1 MQVMKRAN
9 TMERFRRVAFLIA
22 IGGTAVVAGA
32 TSGRADEACASLK
45 DLKIE
50 DTTITAAESVPAGS
64 FTASDSKTYADL
76 PAFCRVTATVS
87 PVHDSAIRLE
97 MWLPQEGWKG
107 VFEGTGNG
115 GYSGAFND
123 PILAAGLRRGYAVIN
138 TDQGTAPATPLN
150 GDAVIGHPV
159 KWRDWGFRSTH
170 LMTVAGKQ
178 IASAFYGKPPSHAY
192 FSGCST
198 GGQQALSEAQLYP
211 TDYDGIAAGAPVV
224 NRTHLHA
231 AFVWSMQ
238 AAQRSPGGV
247 LGHEK
252 LTLLKKAVVAA
263 CGPGAGGAASDTFVA
278 DPLHCAFDPASL
290 VCKGGDA
297 PDCLTPDQVET
308 ATRFYAGPKNPR
320 TGEQIYPG
328 WPRGSEGPAFG
339 WALEEG
345 DAPFSLKEPAFDS
358 LFKWVFG
365 PTWDWRSFDFDRDM
379 AEVDA
384 VLGPDVN
391 GNTVA
396 NIDAFKAHGGKLF
409 LYHGWSDSIVNP
421 LDTIAF
427 YETLAKAH
435 QGGQDQLQNAA
446 RLFLLPGVEHCGS
459 GGGEGPDAVGSEHGL
474 PAPQVDAEHD
484 VLAALAKWVETGTAP
499 EKLIATKYQGD
510 DPTKPIAMQRPAC
523 PYPKKARYSG
533 SGDTN
538 AAASFVCE

>member
-1 MQVMKRAN
+1 MQPMNRAN
-9 TMERFRRVAFLIA
+9 TMRRLRRLGLLIA
-22 IGGTAVVAGA
+22 MNGAAAIAGA
-32 TSGRADEACASLK
+32 TSGRAADSCAALK

-50 DTTITAAESVPAGS
+50 DTTINAAEGVPAGS
-64 FTASDSKTYADL
+64 FTAPDSKSYANL

-87 PVHDSAIRLE
+87 PVHDSAIGLE
-97 MWLPQEGWKG
+97 MWLPKEGWKG

-115 GYSGAFND
+115 GYGGAFNY
-123 PILAAGLRRGYAVIN
+123 PILASGLSRGYAVVN

-150 GDAVIGHPV
+150 GDAVVGHPV

-178 IASAFYGKPPSHAY
+178 IASAFYSKEPARAY

-211 TDYDGIAAGAPVV
+211 ADYDGIAAGAPVV

-231 AFVWSMQ
+231 AFVWSRQ
-238 AAQRSPGGV
+238 AAERSPGGV
-247 LGHEK
+247 LGAQK
-252 LTLLKKAVVAA
+252 LALLQKSVVAA
-263 CGPGAGGAASDTFVA
+263 CGPGAGGVASDTFVA
-278 DPLHCAFDPASL
+278 DPLHCGFDPASL
-290 VCKGGDA
+290 VCKAGDA
-297 PDCLTPDQVET
+297 PDCLTPEQVET
-308 ATRFYAGPKNPR
+308 VTRFYAGPTNPR

-328 WPRGSEGPAFG
+328 WARGSEGPAFG

-345 DAPFSLKEPAFDS
+345 DPPLSLKEPAFDS

-365 PTWDWRSFDFDRDM
+365 PTWDWRSFNFDHDM
-379 AEVDA
+379 AEVDS

-396 NIDAFKAHGGKLF
+396 NIDAFKAHGGKL
-409 LYHGWSDSIVNP
+409 LIYHGWADSIVNP
-421 LDTIAF
+421 LDTVAF
-427 YETLAKAH
+427 YETLAKAP
-435 QGGQDQLQNAA
+435 GGRSQLQGSA

-474 PAPQVDAEHD
+474 PAPEVDAEHD
-484 VLAALAKWVETGTAP
+484 VLAALSDWVETGTAP

-510 DPTKPIAMQRPAC
+510 DPTKPIVMQRPAC
-523 PYPKKARYSG
+523 PYPKKARYAG

>member
-1 MQVMKRAN
+1 MQLMKCADILGRLPRAGL
-9 TMERFRRVAFLIA
+9 LIA
-22 IGGTAVVAGA
+22 IGGAAAIAGL
-32 TSGRADEACASLK
+32 TSGRAAEACASLK

-50 DTTITAAESVPAGS
+50 DTTITAAEAVPAGS
-64 FTASDSKTYADL
+64 FTATDSKSYANL
-76 PAFCRVTATVS
+76 PAFCRVTAIVS
-87 PVHDSAIRLE
+87 PVHDSAIRVE
-97 MWLPQEGWKG
+97 MWLPQDGWKG

-115 GYSGAFND
+115 GYSGAFNY

-150 GDAVIGHPV
+150 GDAVVGHPV

-170 LMTVAGKQ
+170 LMTVAGKE
-178 IASAFYGKPPSHAY
+178 IASAFYSKDPAHAY

-211 TDYDGIAAGAPVV
+211 ADYDGIAAGAPVV

-231 AFVWSMQ
+231 AFVWSRQ
-238 AAQRSPGGV
+238 AAERTPDSI

-252 LTLLKKAVVAA
+252 LMLLKKAVVAA
-263 CGPGAGGAASDTFVA
+263 CAPGAGGAASDTFVA
-278 DPLHCAFDPASL
+278 DPLHCAFDPATL
-290 VCKGGDA
+290 VCKAGDA
-297 PDCLTPDQVET
+297 PDCLTAEQAET
-308 ATRFYAGPKNPR
+308 VKRFYAGPTNPR

-379 AEVDA
+379 AEVA
-384 VLGPDVN
+384 SVLGSDVN

-396 NIDAFKAHGGKLF
+396 NIDAFKAHGGKLII
-409 LYHGWSDSIVNP
+409 YHGWADSIVNP

-427 YETLAKAH
+427 YETLAKAP
-435 QGGQDQLQNAA
+435 GGRGQLQGSA

-484 VLAALAKWVETGTAP
+484 VLAALAQWVETGTAP

-510 DPTKPIAMQRPAC
+510 DPTKPVVMQRPAC
-523 PYPKKARYSG
+523 PYPKKARYTG

>member
-1 MQVMKRAN
+1 MQPMKCAD
-9 TMERFRRVAFLIA
+9 TMGCLHKVGFLLA
-22 IGGTAVVAGA
+22 IGWAAAVADA
-32 TSGRADEACASLK
+32 TSVRAADACASLK

-50 DTTITAAESVPAGS
+50 DTTITAAENVPAGS
-64 FTASDSKTYADL
+64 FTAGDSKSYANL

-87 PVHDSAIRLE
+87 PVHDSAVRLE
-97 MWLPQEGWKG
+97 MWLPQDGWKG

-115 GYSGAFND
+115 GYSGGFNY

-138 TDQGTAPATPLN
+138 TDQGTAPATALN
-150 GDAVIGHPV
+150 GDAVVGHPV

-178 IASAFYGKPPSHAY
+178 IESAFYGKDSSHSY

-198 GGQQALSEAQLYP
+198 GGQQALIEAQLYP
-211 TDYDGIAAGAPVV
+211 ADYAGIAAGAPVV

-231 AFVWSMQ
+231 AFVWSRQ
-238 AAQRSPGGV
+238 AAERAPGSV

-252 LTLLKKAVVAA
+252 LALLKKAVVAA
-263 CGPGAGGAASDTFVA
+263 CAPGAGGAASDTFVA

-290 VCKGGDA
+290 VCKAGDA
-297 PDCLTPDQVET
+297 PDCLTPEQVET
-308 ATRFYAGPKNPR
+308 VKRFYAGPTNPR

-345 DAPFSLKEPAFDS
+345 DPPLSLKEPAFDS

-365 PTWDWRSFDFDRDM
+365 PAWDWRSFDFDRDM

-396 NIDAFKAHGGKLF
+396 NIDAFKAHGGKL
-409 LYHGWSDSIVNP
+409 LIYQGWADSIVNP
-421 LDTIAF
+421 LGTIAF
-427 YETLAKAH
+427 YEKLAQG
-435 QGGQDQLQNAA
+435 QGGQDQLQGSA
-446 RLFLLPGVEHCGS
+446 RLFLLPGVEHCGL
-459 GGGEGPDAVGSEHGL
+459 GGGEGPDGIGSEHGI
-474 PAPQVDAEHD
+474 PAPEVDAEHD
-484 VLAALAKWVETGTAP
+484 VLAALAQWVEAGTAP
-499 EKLIATKYQGD
+499 EKLIATKFED
-510 DPTKPIAMQRPAC
+510 DNPAKPIVMQRPAC
-523 PYPKKARYSG
+523 PYPRKARYAG

-538 AAASFVCE
+538 AAASFVCK

>member
-1 MQVMKRAN
+1 MRLMKRADILG
-9 TMERFRRVAFLIA
+9 RLPRAGLLIA
-22 IGGTAVVAGA
+22 MGGAAAIAGS
-32 TSGRADEACASLK
+32 TSGRAAEACASLK

-50 DTTITAAESVPAGS
+50 DATIRTAESVPAGS
-64 FTASDSKTYADL
+64 FTAPDSKSYANL
-76 PAFCRVTATVS
+76 PAFCRVTAIVS

-97 MWLPQEGWKG
+97 MWLPQDEWKG

-115 GYSGAFND
+115 GYSGAFNY
-123 PILAAGLRRGYAVIN
+123 PILAAGLKRGYAVIN

-150 GDAVIGHPV
+150 GDAVVGHPV

-178 IASAFYGKPPSHAY
+178 IASAFYSKEPAHAY

-211 TDYDGIAAGAPVV
+211 ADYDGIAAGAPVV

-231 AFVWSMQ
+231 AFVWSRQ
-238 AAQRSPGGV
+238 VAERSPGGV
-247 LGHEK
+247 LGRDK
-252 LTLLKKAVVAA
+252 LMLLKKAAVSA
-263 CGPGAGGAASDTFVA
+263 CAPGAGGAPSDTFVA
-278 DPLHCAFDPASL
+278 DPLHCAFDPATL
-290 VCKGGDA
+290 VCKAGDA
-297 PDCLTPDQVET
+297 PDCLTAEQVET
-308 ATRFYAGPKNPR
+308 VKRFYAGPTNPR
-320 TGEQIYPG
+320 TGEPIYPG

-396 NIDAFKAHGGKLF
+396 NIDAFKARGGKL
-409 LYHGWSDSIVNP
+409 LIYHGWADSIVNP

-427 YETLAKAH
+427 YETLGKG
-435 QGGQDQLQNAA
+435 QGSPDQLQGSA

-474 PAPQVDAEHD
+474 PAPEVDAEHD
-484 VLAALAKWVETGTAP
+484 VLAALAHWVETGTAP

-510 DPTKPIAMQRPAC
+510 DPTKPIVKQRPAC
-523 PYPKKARYSG
+523 PYPKKARYTG

>member
-1 MQVMKRAN
+1 MQPMTRAD
-9 TMERFRRVAFLIA
+9 TTGRLCRVGFLIA
-22 IGGTAVVAGA
+22 IGGAAAIAGA
-32 TSGRADEACASLK
+32 TSVFAADACASLK
-45 DLKIE
+45 DLKID

-64 FTASDSKTYADL
+64 FAAPNSKTYANL
-76 PAFCRVTATVS
+76 PAFCRVAATLS
-87 PVHDSAIRLE
+87 PVRNSAIHVE

-115 GYSGAFND
+115 GYGGRFVYSV
-123 PILAAGLRRGYAVIN
+123 LAAGLRRGYAVIN
-138 TDQGTAPATPLN
+138 TDQGTIPATALN
-150 GDAVIGHPV
+150 GDDLVGHPV

-178 IASAFYGKPPSHAY
+178 IAQAFYGKEAAHAY
-192 FSGCST
+192 FTGCST
-198 GGQQALSEAQLYP
+198 GGQQALIEAQLYP
-211 TDYDGIAAGAPVV
+211 ADYDGVAAGAPVV

-247 LGHEK
+247 LGHDK
-252 LTLLKKAVVAA
+252 LMLLKKAAVAA
-263 CGPGAGGAASDTFVA
+263 CAPGAGGAASDTFVA

-290 VCKGGDA
+290 VCKAGDA
-297 PDCLTPDQVET
+297 PDCLTQEQAET
-308 ATRFYAGPKNPR
+308 AKRFYAGPTNPR

-345 DAPFSLKEPAFDS
+345 DPPLSLKEPAFDS

-365 PTWDWRSFDFDRDM
+365 PSWDWRKFDFDHDM

-384 VLGPDVN
+384 VLGRDVN
-391 GNTVA
+391 GATVA
-396 NIDAFKAHGGKLF
+396 NIDAFKAHGGKL
-409 LYHGWSDSIVNP
+409 LIYHGWADSIVNP
-421 LDTIAF
+421 LATIAF
-427 YETLAKAH
+427 YDTLAKA
-435 QGGQDQLQNAA
+435 QGGQDSLQGSA
-446 RLFLLPGVEHCGS
+446 RLFLLPGVEHCGA
-459 GGGEGPDAVGSEHGL
+459 GGGDGPDAVGSEHGL
-474 PAPQVDAEHD
+474 SAPEVDAEHD
-484 VLAALAKWVETGTAP
+484 VLAALAQWVETGAAP

-510 DPTKPIAMQRPAC
+510 DPTKPIVMQRPAC
-523 PYPKKARYSG
+523 PYPKRARYTG

>member
-1 MQVMKRAN
+1 MQQMKRAN
-9 TMERFRRVAFLIA
+9 TTERFRRMGLLVALGGAAAIA
-22 IGGTAVVAGA
+22 VP
-32 TSGRADEACASLK
+32 TSGHAADACAAIK

-50 DTTITAAESVPAGS
+50 DTTITSSESVPAGS
-64 FTASDSKTYADL
+64 FTAPDSKSYANL
-76 PAFCRVTATVS
+76 PAFCRVTATLS
-87 PVHDSAIRLE
+87 PMHDSAIRVE
-97 MWLPQEGWKG
+97 MWLPQGGWKG

-115 GYSGAFND
+115 GYSGVFNY
-123 PILAAGLRRGYAVIN
+123 PILAAGLSRGYAVIN
-138 TDQGTAPATPLN
+138 TDEGTAPATPLN
-150 GDAVIGHPV
+150 GDAVVGHPV

-178 IASAFYGKPPSHAY
+178 IARAFYSKEPDHAY

-211 TDYDGIAAGAPVV
+211 ADYDGIAAGAPVV

-231 AFVWSMQ
+231 AFVWSRQ
-238 AAQRSPGGV
+238 AAERSPGSG
-247 LGHEK
+247 LGHDK
-252 LTLLKKAVVAA
+252 LMLLKKAVVAA
-263 CGPGAGGAASDTFVA
+263 CAPGTAGVASDTFVA

-290 VCKGGDA
+290 VCKAGDA
-297 PDCLTPDQVET
+297 PDCLTQEQAET
-308 ATRFYAGPKNPR
+308 VKRFYAGPTNPR

-365 PTWDWRSFDFDRDM
+365 PTWDWRTFDFDRDM

-396 NIDAFKAHGGKLF
+396 NIDAFKAHGGKLL
-409 LYHGWSDSIVNP
+409 LYHGWADSIVNP
-421 LDTIAF
+421 LDTVAF
-427 YETLAKAH
+427 YETLAKAP
-435 QGGQDQLQNAA
+435 GGRDKLLGSA

-474 PAPQVDAEHD
+474 PAPEADAEHD
-484 VLAALAKWVETGTAP
+484 VLAALAQWVETGTAP

-510 DPTKPIAMQRPAC
+510 DPTKPIVMQRPAC
-523 PYPKKARYSG
+523 AYPKMAHYIG

>member
-1 MQVMKRAN
+1 MQQTKRAK
-9 TMERFRRVAFLIA
+9 TTERFRRMGLLVALGGAAAIA
-22 IGGTAVVAGA
+22 VP
-32 TSGRADEACASLK
+32 TSGQAADACAAIK

-64 FTASDSKTYADL
+64 FTAPNSKSYANL
-76 PAFCRVTATVS
+76 PAFCRVTATIS
-87 PVHDSAIRLE
+87 PAHDSAIRVE
-97 MWLPQEGWKG
+97 MWLPQDGWKG

-115 GYSGAFND
+115 GYSGVFNY
-123 PILAAGLRRGYAVIN
+123 PMLAAGLSRGYAVIN
-138 TDQGTAPATPLN
+138 TDEGTAPATPLN
-150 GDAVIGHPV
+150 GDAVVGHPV

-178 IASAFYGKPPSHAY
+178 IAQAFYSREPAHAY

-211 TDYDGIAAGAPVV
+211 ADYDGIAAGAPVV

-231 AFVWSMQ
+231 AFVWSRQ
-238 AAQRSPGGV
+238 AADRSPGSV
-247 LGHEK
+247 LGHDK
-252 LTLLKKAVVAA
+252 LMLLKKAVVAA
-263 CGPGAGGAASDTFVA
+263 CAPGSHGAASDAFVA

-290 VCKGGDA
+290 VCKAGDA
-297 PDCLTPDQVET
+297 PDCLTPEQAET
-308 ATRFYAGPKNPR
+308 VKRLYAGPTNPR

-365 PTWDWRSFDFDRDM
+365 PTWDWRTFDFDRDM
-379 AEVDA
+379 AEADA

-396 NIDAFKAHGGKLF
+396 NIDAFKAHGGKL
-409 LYHGWSDSIVNP
+409 LVYHGWADSIVNP
-421 LDTIAF
+421 LDTVAF
-427 YETLAKAH
+427 YETLAKAS
-435 QGGQDQLQNAA
+435 GGRSQLQGSA

-474 PAPQVDAEHD
+474 PAPEVDAEHD
-484 VLAALAKWVETGTAP
+484 VLAALAQWVESGTAP
-499 EKLIATKYQGD
+499 EELIATKYQGD
-510 DPTKPIAMQRPAC
+510 DPTKPIVMQRPAC
-523 PYPKKARYSG
+523 AYPKMARYTG

>member
-1 MQVMKRAN
+1 MKRAK
-9 TMERFRRVAFLIA
+9 TMDHFRRVAFLIA
-22 IGGTAVVAGA
+22 MGGLGAIARA
-32 TSGRADEACASLK
+32 TSGHAAEACVSLK
-45 DLKIE
+45 DLKVE
-50 DTTITAAESVPAGS
+50 NTTITAAESVPAGT
-64 FTASDSKTYADL
+64 FTAPNSKSYANL
-76 PAFCRVTATVS
+76 PAFCRVTATLS
-87 PVHDSAIRLE
+87 PVHDSAIRIE

-115 GYSGAFND
+115 GYSGVFNY
-123 PILAAGLRRGYAVIN
+123 PILAAGLSRGYAVIN
-138 TDQGTAPATPLN
+138 TDEGTAPAT
-150 GDAVIGHPV
+150 AAERR
-159 KWRDWGFRSTH
+159 RDRRPSREMARLGFS
-170 LMTVAGKQ
+170 LDPPMTVAGKQ
-178 IASAFYGKPPSHAY
+178 IAQAFYSKAPSHAY

-211 TDYDGIAAGAPVV
+211 ADYDGIAAGAPVV

-231 AFVWSMQ
+231 AFVWSRQ
-238 AAQRSPGGV
+238 AAERSPGSV
-247 LGHEK
+247 LGHDK
-252 LTLLKKAVVAA
+252 LMLLKKAVVAA
-263 CGPGAGGAASDTFVA
+263 CAPGAAGRCFGYVRRRPAPLRLRSGLARLQSRRRA
-278 DPLHCAFDPASL
+278 RLPDPEQA
-290 VCKGGDA
+290 
-297 PDCLTPDQVET
+297 ET
-308 ATRFYAGPKNPR
+308 VKRFYAGPTNPR

-365 PTWDWRSFDFDRDM
+365 PTWDWRTFDFDRDM

-396 NIDAFKAHGGKLF
+396 NIDAFKAHGGKLL
-409 LYHGWSDSIVNP
+409 LYHGWADSIVNP
-421 LDTIAF
+421 LDTVAF
-427 YETLAKAH
+427 YETLAKAE
-435 QGGQDQLQNAA
+435 GSQDKLESSA

-474 PAPQVDAEHD
+474 PAPEVDAEHD
-484 VLAALAKWVETGTAP
+484 VLAALAHWVETGAAP

-510 DPTKPIAMQRPAC
+510 DPTKPIVMQRPAC
-523 PYPKKARYSG
+523 AYPKMARYTG

>member
-1 MQVMKRAN
+1 MQPMKRAN
-9 TMERFRRVAFLIA
+9 TVGRLRRVGLLIA
-22 IGGTAVVAGA
+22 MSGAAAIAGA
-32 TSGRADEACASLK
+32 TSGRAADSCAALK

-64 FTASDSKTYADL
+64 FTARDSKRYGDL
-76 PAFCRVTATVS
+76 PAFCRVTAIVS

-115 GYSGAFND
+115 GYSGALNY
-123 PILAAGLRRGYAVIN
+123 PILAAGLSRGYAVIN

-150 GDAVIGHPV
+150 GDAVVGHPV
-159 KWRDWGFRSTH
+159 KWRDWGYRSTH

-178 IASAFYGKPPSHAY
+178 IASAFYSKEPAHAY

-211 TDYDGIAAGAPVV
+211 ADYDGIAAGAPVV
-224 NRTHLHA
+224 SRTHLHA
-231 AFVWSMQ
+231 AFVWSRQ
-238 AAQRSPGGV
+238 AAERSPGSV
-247 LGHEK
+247 LGAQK
-252 LTLLKKAVVAA
+252 LALLQKSVVAA
-263 CGPGAGGAASDTFVA
+263 CGTGAGGVASDSFVA

-290 VCKGGDA
+290 VCKIGDA
-297 PDCLTPDQVET
+297 PDCLTPEQVET
-308 ATRFYAGPKNPR
+308 VTRFYAGPTNPR

-328 WPRGSEGPAFG
+328 WARGSEGPAFG
-339 WALEEG
+339 WAVEEG
-345 DAPFSLKEPAFDS
+345 DPPLSLKEPAFDS

-379 AEVDA
+379 AEVDS

-396 NIDAFKAHGGKLF
+396 NIDAFRAHGGKL
-409 LYHGWSDSIVNP
+409 LIYHGWADSIVNP
-421 LDTIAF
+421 LDTVAF
-427 YETLAKAH
+427 YETLAKAP
-435 QGGQDQLQNAA
+435 GGRSQLQGSA

-484 VLAALAKWVETGTAP
+484 VLAALAQWVETGTAP

-510 DPTKPIAMQRPAC
+510 DPAKPIVMQRPAC
-523 PYPKKARYSG
+523 PYPKKARYTG